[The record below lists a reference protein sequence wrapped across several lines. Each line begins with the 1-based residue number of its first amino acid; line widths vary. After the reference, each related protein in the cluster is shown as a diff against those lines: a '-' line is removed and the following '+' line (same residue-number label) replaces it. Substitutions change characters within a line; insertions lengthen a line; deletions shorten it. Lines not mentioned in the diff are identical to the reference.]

1 MSDLSDDAAS
11 SIPEEF
17 KAVMREEMAA
27 GLGQMSQLMDTV
39 MKKLE
44 IETEAVTAAAPATSA
59 RDDEDEPPTTVAVA
73 VVPFDDDA
81 EDEEEEVN
89 DAPVPNPR
97 RYFNQQLRPFY
108 DRVPFPVRQP
118 FPATPAA
125 VHNTQYTRT
134 LHRNGT
140 NANAST
146 TRHRPRVRWCHSV
159 RTPNAPPPNPLFGNS
174 FLPLL
179 GLPADDPGGGGGD
192 DDGSNKKAKNNA
204 EGSKDATAA
213 PSRSKARKKP
223 VQKEKPPSKGKQTFT
238 RKMALEGVLRT
249 YKIRMWPNEAQTK
262 ELKRLF
268 AASRTVKNWV
278 NAELKQGRM
287 VPDNR
292 TPGAFLRLQ
301 PSKIG
306 LRNHFRANGR
316 AGLPDWAKD
325 DLDGTVHVNACFD
338 VANAYTSAKALQQ
351 AGHITHFDVKF
362 WSSTVKTPT
371 EVVKVNKKVRPNGK
385 GQEASLFDK
394 TTPFTPDTPRS
405 AKHAECLL
413 HLNKGF
419 KPLGGIRMQDK
430 KPVIEKLLAEGRMLK
445 EDCKI
450 RWDKRARSFHFIY
463 TYDMP
468 VPADPDPT
476 WATKRVTA
484 NDGGIRGFNTF
495 CNATTGA
502 YGELVCGFQARIHDR
517 VEKIDDLDSRCV
529 LKRQGQGVR
538 PEDKQ
543 KKSRARRRHDRVNAR
558 ERRRRRGQ
566 CPPRKPAKDK
576 RLTRLN
582 RKLRRDRVRQTRWVE
597 AVHYDAIGHL
607 LNSTDVVINPV
618 LRTSSMVPREGR
630 VFGAKSA
637 RAMLTM
643 SHYKFNQRLKSAA
656 VRFPGRHVFDDTGEP
671 GTTRTCANPNCGRW
685 HANLGG
691 DHVFTCPQCTVSLGR
706 DDNGARGNLLA
717 ALGKALGVPADATSN
732 H

>member
-1 MSDLSDDAAS
+1 MSDSDSDDIDYTLVRLTPKDRARLAAQQEQRRRTVAPTAATDASAAS
-11 SIPEEF
+11 S
-17 KAVMREEMAA
+17 
-27 GLGQMSQLMDTV
+27 S
-39 MKKLE
+39 
-44 IETEAVTAAAPATSA
+44 SS
-59 RDDEDEPPTTVAVA
+59 PPTLA
-73 VVPFDDDA
+73 VVVVPPPVDHGNDDDA
-81 EDEEEEVN
+81 DEKEEEVN

-125 VHNTQYTRT
+125 VQNTQYTRV

-179 GLPADDPGGGGGD
+179 DLTADDPGGDGG
-192 DDGSNKKAKNNA
+192 DGSNKKAKHNA
-204 EGSKDATAA
+204 GASGSKDATTA
-213 PSRSKARKKP
+213 PSRSKARKQS
-223 VQKEKPPSKGKQTFT
+223 VKEKPPSKGKQTFK
-238 RKMALEGVLRT
+238 RKNAVEGVLRT

-287 VPDNR
+287 VPDER
-292 TPGAFLRLQ
+292 TPGAFKRLH

-306 LRNHFRANGR
+306 LRNHFKAHGR
-316 AGLPDWAKD
+316 AGLPDWAKN
-325 DLDGTVHVNACFD
+325 DLDGTVHINACFD

-362 WSSTVKTPT
+362 WSATLKTPT
-371 EVVKVNKKVRPNGK
+371 EVVKVNKKAGNNGR
-385 GQEASLFDK
+385 QEASLFDK
-394 TTPFTPDTPRS
+394 TTPFTPATPRS

-450 RWDKRARSFHFIY
+450 RWDKRARSFHFVY

-476 WATKRVTA
+476 WASKRVTA
-484 NDGGIRGFNTF
+484 LDGGIRGFNTF

-502 YGELVCGFQARIHDR
+502 YGELVCGFRTRIHDR
-517 VEKIDDLDSRCV
+517 VEKIDDLNSRCV
-529 LKRQGQGVR
+529 RKRQGQGVR

-543 KKSRARRRHDRVNAR
+543 KRSRAQRRHDRIHAR

-566 CPPRKPAKDK
+566 RPPRKPAKDK

-582 RKLRRDRVRQTRWVE
+582 RKLRRERVRHTRWVE

-618 LRTSSMVPREGR
+618 LRTSSMAPREGR
-630 VFGAKSA
+630 VFGSDSA

-691 DHVFTCPQCTVSLGR
+691 DHVFTCPHCGVSLGR